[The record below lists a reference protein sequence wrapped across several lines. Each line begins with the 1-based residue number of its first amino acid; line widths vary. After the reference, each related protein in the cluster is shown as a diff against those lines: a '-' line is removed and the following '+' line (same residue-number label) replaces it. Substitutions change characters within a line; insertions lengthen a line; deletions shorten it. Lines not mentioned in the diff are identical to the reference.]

1 MAKKKNGFK
10 PPTNRKHPDIITF
23 RLNDTYLSKLAEFA
37 KRRKKSYTIT
47 AKEILCSFL
56 DSIDGDKN
64 KSDKKN
70 TQMKLTKNI
79 MTLLNH
85 FMSKYG
91 LDDYNL
97 AFNYL
102 LMRALLLELKADKYD
117 DVNVIDV
124 WEEQINLKKLIK
136 QSYIKKLARRN
147 MQRLQEKNNAEMEM
161 LSQYVG

>member
-1 MAKKKNGFK
+1 MCI
-10 PPTNRKHPDIITF
+10 R
-23 RLNDTYLSKLAEFA
+23 
-37 KRRKKSYTIT
+37 
-47 AKEILCSFL
+47 
-56 DSIDGDKN
+56 DS
-64 KSDKKN
+64 
-70 TQMKLTKNI
+70 
-79 MTLLNH
+79 
-85 FMSKYG
+85 
-91 LDDYNL
+91 YNL

>member
-10 PPTNRKHPDIITF
+10 SPTNRKHPDIITF